1 MFPRSW
7 SSYIILKYKWSKHES
22 WTLRYQPWTTLKK
35 KKNQEKRLLGSHP
48 IMNQKDTFRKNQ
60 HWIINKRILRGSQLF
75 FQGACTDMAVVDK
88 SPVQTMGGG
97 GGIWHARRHYLLN
110 NRRRRV
116 DGRSFRCISFK
127 NNTNFHSFWGPRNA
141 STACN
146 LALCAKNMQI
156 IPSVLSPMPEPP
168 SNRINRTVATP
179 WILSC
184 SRSLLRSSL
193 MTLRKI
199 DTELILLAYRQL

>member
-35 KKNQEKRLLGSHP
+35 KKNQEKRLLRSHP

-60 HWIINKRILRGSQLF
+60 HWIINKRIFRGSQLF

-97 GGIWHARRHYLLN
+97 GEFGTHGGAICLTIDGGVLMAEASVVSHLKTTLTSTRFEALEMRLPLAIWHY
-110 NRRRRV
+110 
-116 DGRSFRCISFK
+116 
-127 NNTNFHSFWGPRNA
+127 
-141 STACN
+141 
-146 LALCAKNMQI
+146 AL
-156 IPSVLSPMPEPP
+156 
-168 SNRINRTVATP
+168 
-179 WILSC
+179 
-184 SRSLLRSSL
+184 
-193 MTLRKI
+193 KI
-199 DTELILLAYRQL
+199 CK